1 MNRIRLTRR
10 IALLAL
16 HILVGLVLTPLAAV
30 PRPHG
35 GWRTRH
41 RVSSWWHNRLADI
54 LGVAV
59 SVAGPRPAAPAL
71 LACNHVS
78 WLDIV
83 VLGGLTHTDFLSK
96 DEVRRWPVVG
106 WLAARA
112 GTLFIR
118 RGEGQAGSVSEQ
130 IAARLRAGDMLALF
144 PEGTTTEGRDVRPFF
159 SRLFAAAIDT
169 GTAVIPVTLRYHVDG
184 GHDPVAPYTGDQTLL
199 DNLRGLLGREGTR
212 VHVVFGEPLPAQGMT
227 RRALAEQA
235 RAAVLAPLQEPLP
248 LAALPRHPEWAV
260 QSALASDRQGA

>member
-10 IALLAL
+10 IALLVL

-41 RVSSWWHNRLADI
+41 AVSSWWHNRLTDI

-59 SVAGPRPAAPAL
+59 SVAGPRPDAPAL
-71 LACNHVS
+71 LASNHVS

-96 DEVRRWPVVG
+96 DEVRRWPLVG

-130 IAARLRAGDMLALF
+130 IAARLRAGDMLTLF
-144 PEGTTTEGRDVRPFF
+144 PEGTTTDGREVRPFF

-169 GTAVIPVTLRYHVDG
+169 GTDVIPVTLRYHVDG
-184 GHDPVAPYTGDQTLL
+184 AHDPVAPYTGDQSLM
-199 DNLRGLLGREGTR
+199 DNLRGLLRRERTA
-212 VHVVFGEPLPAQGMT
+212 VHVVFGQPIAAHGMT

-235 RAAVLAPLQEPLP
+235 RTAVRAPLND
-248 LAALPRHPEWAV
+248 ALPAAPAPRPDWAGPADLATGRH
-260 QSALASDRQGA
+260 SA